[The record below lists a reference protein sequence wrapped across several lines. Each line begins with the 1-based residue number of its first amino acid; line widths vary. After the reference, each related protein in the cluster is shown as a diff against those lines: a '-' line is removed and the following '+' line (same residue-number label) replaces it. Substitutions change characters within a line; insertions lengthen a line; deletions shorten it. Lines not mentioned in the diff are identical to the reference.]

1 MNEFIIQGI
10 GGLGILASVIA
21 FQCKKHNQIL
31 FFRALNE
38 FIFAVQYVLLGAY
51 TGAAM
56 DLIGVFRNIVFT
68 KRAEKNK
75 STKPYIIFFS
85 IIFAVFGIL
94 TTQGAKSIL
103 VISAK
108 VLSTVAYGNTN
119 PTTVRIIILITST
132 CWLIYNIYV
141 FSLAGILCEVFT
153 ILSILTAFIRINL
166 LKK

>member
-1 MNEFIIQGI
+1 MSNIIIQGI
-10 GGLGILASVIA
+10 GGLGILASIIA

-38 FIFAVQYVLLGAY
+38 FIFAIQYILLGAY

-56 DLIGVFRNIVFT
+56 DLIGVFRNIIFT

-75 STKPYIIFFS
+75 STKPYIILFS
-85 IIFAVFGIL
+85 IIFTVFGIL
-94 TTQGAKSIL
+94 TTQGFKSIL

-108 VLSTVAYGNTN
+108 VLSTIAYGNTN
-119 PTTVRIIILITST
+119 PTILRLIILVTST
-132 CWLIYNIYV
+132 CWLIYNIFV

-153 ILSILTAFIRINL
+153 LLSIITAIIRINI